1 MRVAAANEPGATYDR
16 SRYVNIY
23 SRRAY
28 GYYKPHHVQRGIS
41 MILKAVGLRPNGR
54 LSRILTGLACRL
66 LHRRH
71 ARLARAGY

>member
-1 MRVAAANEPGATYDR
+1 
-16 SRYVNIY
+16 
-23 SRRAY
+23 
-28 GYYKPHHVQRGIS
+28 VQRGIS